1 MSKSGFFNLLKS
13 YFVPTFIIDLAI
25 SINVCFSDHLVNFLV
40 GQLLPKVRHHMAQLS
55 STDVTVPILEQST
68 RWLKSTTPHQNVVRM
83 NADGSVTLSK
93 TRNASRISSSLSVSF
108 IFLAIMVRNS
118 GKSIVPLP
126 GERTDRLKEYVVC
139 SAIRGVAS
147 ELAPHHQRP
156 PR

>member
-68 RWLKSTTPHQNVVRM
+68 RPLEYCPTPKHLVRM
-83 NADGSVTLSK
+83 NAD
-93 TRNASRISSSLSVSF
+93 
-108 IFLAIMVRNS
+108 VRYLVKDTECFS
-118 GKSIVPLP
+118 DLLLTVGVLHLP
-126 GERTDRLKEYVVC
+126 R
-139 SAIRGVAS
+139 
-147 ELAPHHQRP
+147 HHG
-156 PR
+156 